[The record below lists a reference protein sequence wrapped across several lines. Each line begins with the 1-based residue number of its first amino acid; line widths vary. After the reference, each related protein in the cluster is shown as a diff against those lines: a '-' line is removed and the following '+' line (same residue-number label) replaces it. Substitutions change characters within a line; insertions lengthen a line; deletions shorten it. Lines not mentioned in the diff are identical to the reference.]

1 MFPTTT
7 TSATNLVS
15 MLADTKVAE
24 SNTSHGKAFLK
35 FDFKS
40 GDFAFGREAE
50 DITGETIVI
59 NTYSIQHGWTLWAN
73 GTPKK
78 ISAPFNAELPEPMPS
93 VDGNSPTESRSFEAC
108 FQDDPDTILVFDS
121 NSHGGRTGVNKVL
134 DQIKARAISGES
146 EYLFPE
152 VKLESESYKS
162 KQGSTIHNPVFK
174 IVGWLNLDGKAQ
186 EVAAKLEDTQDEA
199 TPVRRR
205 RKA

>member
-1 MFPTTT
+1 MFPTTNN
-7 TSATNLVS
+7 SSTNLAS
-15 MLADTKVAE
+15 MLAETKVAE
-24 SNTSHGKAFLK
+24 SNTSQGKAFLK

-40 GDFAFGREAE
+40 GDFSYGRDAE
-50 DITGETIVI
+50 EITGETIVI

-78 ISAPFNAELPEPMPS
+78 VSAPFNAELPEPMAP

-134 DQIKARAISGES
+134 DQIKARAVSGEG
-146 EYLFPE
+146 EYLFPK
-152 VKLESESYKS
+152 VKLSSDSYKA
-162 KQGSTIHNPVFK
+162 KQGATVHNPVFK
-174 IVGWLNLDGKAQ
+174 IVGWLNLDGEEQ
-186 EVAAKLEDTQDEA
+186 SSTAKLEDNLDDSM
-199 TPVRRR
+199 VRRR

>member
-1 MFPTTT
+1 MFPTTNN
-7 TSATNLVS
+7 SSTNLAS
-15 MLADTKVAE
+15 MLAETKVAE
-24 SNTSHGKAFLK
+24 SNTSQGKAFLK

-40 GDFAFGREAE
+40 GDFSYGRDAE
-50 DITGETIVI
+50 EITGETIVI

-78 ISAPFNAELPEPMPS
+78 VSAPFNAELPEPMAP

-134 DQIKARAISGES
+134 DQIKARAVSGEG
-146 EYLFPE
+146 EYLFPK
-152 VKLESESYKS
+152 VKLSSDSYKA
-162 KQGSTIHNPVFK
+162 KQGATVHNPVFK
-174 IVGWLNLDGKAQ
+174 IVGWLNLDGEEQ
-186 EVAAKLEDTQDEA
+186 SSTAKLEDNLDDSMI
-199 TPVRRR
+199 RRR